1 MHLLQLQELNCV
13 NVALGSAGKHLTYSV
28 KPKNSLRKER
38 VNHILRE
45 SSVYSVLFS

>member
-13 NVALGSAGKHLTYSV
+13 NVALGSAGKHLTCSV

-45 SSVYSVLFS
+45 SPVYSVLFS